1 MKIAIADA
9 SHLRL
14 PARPHQTGTALYRMA
29 GLAIA
34 IGVPTLF
41 WTFALALA
49 TKGTGV
55 VVGAPALAA
64 FSVIIAAWCLVGAA
78 LVMGASGG
86 GQADSGV
93 PNRGRKC

>member
-14 PARPHQTGTALYRMA
+14 PARPHQTEETSTCRSSA
-29 GLAIA
+29 
-34 IGVPTLF
+34 V
-41 WTFALALA
+41 A

-64 FSVIIAAWCLVGAA
+64 FSVIIATWCLVGAA